1 MEWQKSAGM
10 HTTYSCRRENTFS
23 ILKVV
28 THCLIYSKRPGLS
41 VHCYHW
47 LVSWNVLYDCCLL
60 FLSLLQLNWSHVILK
75 WCWRVHHHYSVQ
87 PLKGWMLGVAM
98 VYQLC
103 ALGISTKKET
113 LLQLSNWLSGISM
126 STDILSYHQLTM
138 GISTQVCYN
147 SIFFVKDLWGSFLCL
162 FIYNN
167 YDNIIFSL
175 HPLTLCPEIFIL
187 LPNVKNKIQPS

>member
-1 MEWQKSAGM
+1 
-10 HTTYSCRRENTFS
+10 
-23 ILKVV
+23 
-28 THCLIYSKRPGLS
+28 
-41 VHCYHW
+41 
-47 LVSWNVLYDCCLL
+47 
-60 FLSLLQLNWSHVILK
+60 
-75 WCWRVHHHYSVQ
+75 
-87 PLKGWMLGVAM
+87 M

-126 STDILSYHQLTM
+126 STDILSFHQLTM

-187 LPNVKNKIQPS
+187 LPNVKNKNTTKLEYCPGCALRKMLVSGVLWTCEIQTAEHYDFYEKAKVFYSPRVQKLGARGHWALLEHSLDSSHTCTWTLALKGFFYILNGAGL